1 MRDGK
6 ILTFIGDQMQLMN
19 SIKDIFR
26 KIYIWSTTYESDEAF
41 MIRMEKE
48 IEELERRKILEQH
61 KNETQ

>member
-1 MRDGK
+1 
-6 ILTFIGDQMQLMN
+6 MQLMN